1 MTVINVKTGRGYQ
14 VMIREG
20 ILDELGPLAGSLF
33 DARRALLVSDT
44 RVYGL
49 YGERCLRSLQESG
62 WQAAVSRIRPGER
75 SKSLAT
81 AGRLYNEALAA
92 GLDRH
97 SPVIAL
103 GGGVVGDLAGYV
115 AATYLRGI
123 PFIQVPTTLLA
134 QVDSSVGGK
143 TGVNHP
149 RGKNLIGAFHQ
160 PSLVLSDPASLGTLP
175 PQQLRNGAAEV
186 IKTAIISDEH
196 FFAWLEKN
204 LSGLLQG
211 DTAVLAEAVARSVRF
226 KAAVVQH
233 DERESGSR
241 RLLNFGHTIGHALE
255 AATGYRHFLHGEAVL
270 IGMAAATEL
279 SRLQGRLDS
288 DSAGRIQALL
298 RRVGFRPIP
307 AGITP
312 EMLLEKMRYDKKR
325 RGEELIFVLPTAIGS
340 ADYTAPV
347 DPEPLLQ
354 VLGSLLQ
361 GCGPFA

>member
-1 MTVINVKTGRGYQ
+1 MPVIDVHTGQSYQ

-20 ILDELGPLAGSLF
+20 ILDELGPLASSLF
-33 DARRALLVSDT
+33 DIRRALLVSDT
-44 RVYGL
+44 RVYRL
-49 YGERCLRSLQESG
+49 FGERCLRSLRESG
-62 WQAAVSRIRPGER
+62 WQAAVSLVRPGER

-81 AGRLYNEALAA
+81 AGRLYSEALAA
-92 GLDRH
+92 GLDRQC
-97 SPVIAL
+97 PVIAL
-103 GGGVVGDLAGYV
+103 GGGVVGDLAGFV

-175 PQQLRNGAAEV
+175 RRQLRSGAAEV
-186 IKTAIISDEH
+186 IKTAIISDEA

-204 LSGLLQG
+204 LPGLLHG
-211 DTAVLAEAVARSVRF
+211 DTAVQAEAVARSVRF
-226 KAAVVQH
+226 KAEVVQG

-279 SRLQGRLDS
+279 SRLQGRLDR
-288 DSAGRIQALL
+288 DSARRIQALL
-298 RRVGFRPIP
+298 CRVGLRPIP

-312 EMLLEKMRYDKKR
+312 EILLEKMRYDKKR
-325 RGEELIFVLPTAIGS
+325 RGAELFFVLPTAIGL
-340 ADYTAPV
+340 ADHAAPA
-347 DPEPLLQ
+347 DPGLLLQ
-354 VLGSLLQ
+354 VLGLLLK
-361 GCGPFA
+361 GCGSFS